1 MEESNVPYGLY
12 KYIGIDWIQYFP
24 KSRYN
29 INTTKSTGMPERQ
42 PKMEIGMKTLLK
54 DHFNLGIKCSHF
66 YILKKK
72 VLNFNM

>member
-12 KYIGIDWIQYFP
+12 KYTGIDWIQYFP

-42 PKMEIGMKTLLK
+42 PKMETGMKTLLK
-54 DHFNLGIKCSHF
+54 DHFNLGIKCSHL
-66 YILKKK
+66 YIYKK